1 MIGLW
6 LPVVVLMAAIYYAAI
21 QPAVPD
27 LIAERFTDTLL
38 HAGGYAGLAI
48 VTLRATARGR
58 WTGVTGATLL
68 AAFAIV
74 VAHGISVEIAQMFAP
89 PRTAEL
95 RDVWNDAAGAV
106 AGLGVAWAWS
116 IMRRKSS

>member
-6 LPVVVLMAAIYYAAI
+6 LPVAVYMAAIYYGAV
-21 QPAVPD
+21 QPDVPEVIAV
-27 LIAERFTDTLL
+27 RFTDTLL
-38 HAGGYAGLAI
+38 HAGGYAGLAM

-58 WTGVTGATLL
+58 WAGVTGVTMLV
-68 AAFAIV
+68 AFAIV
-74 VAHGISVEIAQMFAP
+74 VVHGASVEIAQMFAP

-95 RDVWNDAAGAV
+95 RDVWNDAVGAAG
-106 AGLGVAWAWS
+106 GLGALWAWS